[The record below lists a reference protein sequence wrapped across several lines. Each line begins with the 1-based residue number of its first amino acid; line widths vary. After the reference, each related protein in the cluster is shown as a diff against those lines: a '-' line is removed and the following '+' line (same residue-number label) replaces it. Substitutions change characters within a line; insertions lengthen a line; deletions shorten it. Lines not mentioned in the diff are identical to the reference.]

1 MTRSTDRI
9 LPGVVLML
17 VFCVLAPLLDVSAKF
32 ASATIP
38 VAQIVTARFSL
49 QLCLMLPV
57 LFAMR
62 LSPKMDLR
70 LTGAI
75 ALRAAFLILSTYSF
89 VAAISVM
96 PLADALAVAF
106 VEPFILLFLGYVLF
120 KDAIGPR
127 RIIASITGFIGALF
141 VIQPSMA
148 TFGYVAL
155 WPLGTAFFFAFYML
169 STRSVSARMHPVAMQ
184 VHTSW
189 IGALMCVPVLF
200 LADGTGWPE
209 FDPVMPQ
216 GMAWLWLFGVGFWA
230 TVSHMCITYALKLAP
245 ASTLGPLHYFEIVMA
260 VIFGYWFFDDFP
272 DTLTFVGIAIIVG
285 SGLYVIHRERLAVR
299 AARQAAVVTQP
310 NAASA

>member
-1 MTRSTDRI
+1 MTRSSDRI

-38 VAQIVTARFSL
+38 VAQIVTARFL
-49 QLCLMLPV
+49 VQLLLMLPV
-57 LFAMR
+57 LALMR

-70 LTGAI
+70 LLGAV
-75 ALRAAFLILSTYSF
+75 ALRALFLILSTYSF
-89 VAAISVM
+89 VAAIAVM

-106 VEPFILLFLGYVLF
+106 VEPFILLFLGHVLF

-148 TFGYVAL
+148 AFGLVAL

-189 IGALMCVPVLF
+189 IGALICLPILF
-200 LADGTGWPE
+200 VANGTGWPD

-216 GMAWLWLFGVGFWA
+216 GSAWVALFGVGFWA

-260 VIFGYWFFDDFP
+260 VIFGYYFFDDFP
-272 DTLTFVGIAIIVG
+272 DALTFVGIAIIVG
-285 SGLYVIHRERLAVR
+285 SGLYVIYRERLTAREARQR
-299 AARQAAVVTQP
+299 AAAPQP
-310 NAASA
+310 KAASA